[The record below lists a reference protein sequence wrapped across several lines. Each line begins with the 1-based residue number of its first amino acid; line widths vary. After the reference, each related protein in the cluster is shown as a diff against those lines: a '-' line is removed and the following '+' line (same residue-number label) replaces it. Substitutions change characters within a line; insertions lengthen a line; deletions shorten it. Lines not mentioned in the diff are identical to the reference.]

1 MAVTIAEA
9 EVYFAT
15 LVLHNDEWVEAE
27 PGQKQRGLANAKA
40 LLYRVYRNFND
51 EGNSLPDEAV
61 FEQALWLL
69 RIDETLRKAELGVK
83 AISVSGMQ
91 IAVDKAA
98 SMVAPQAVLIIGR
111 RAGRAV

>member
-1 MAVTIAEA
+1 MAATVANA

-15 LVLHNDEWVEAE
+15 QVLNNDEWVAAD
-27 PGQKQRGLANAKA
+27 PAQKQRGLANAKA
-40 LLYRVYRNFND
+40 LLYRVYRNFNETD
-51 EGNSLPDEAV
+51 KPLPDEAV
-61 FEQALWLL
+61 FEQTLWML

-83 AISVSGMQ
+83 AISVAGMQ